1 MASVL
6 INNTFSTDSSSP
18 SQAATII
25 QKLRKIAGI
34 ALAFVFLVLAVAG
47 AFLPL
52 LPCTPFVLLAS
63 YFLLKSSPSLHRRL
77 LQVKGVGEILDNW
90 NQHRAITRQTKLQ
103 AMGMVV
109 GSLCLTSFVAGASG
123 LLLLGMVGGGSV
135 GALIIW
141 CLPEI
146 RA

>member
-6 INNTFSTDSSSP
+6 ISEAFSTDSSSP
-18 SQAATII
+18 SRVVTAV
-25 QKLRKIAGI
+25 QKLQKIAGI

-77 LQVKGVGEILDNW
+77 LQIKGVGVILENW

-103 AMGMVV
+103 AMGMVL
-109 GSLCLTSFVAGASG
+109 GSLCITGFVGGTSG
-123 LLLLGMVGGGSV
+123 LLLLGIVGGGGA